1 MLNINTLPKLI
12 KRLERI
18 PYANLK
24 ESLEKVK
31 AEEGVLLGALDKL
44 PMGVVILEGENIF
57 FINQYALN
65 FLEISKSADFDT
77 PLTKL
82 IPDKAARTWAKDT
95 IHHSSGFSNVLHTVN
110 SKALI
115 TSIEGE
121 YQADKLRQF
130 TFLDVTRTIDG
141 LMESYRN
148 SKLDTISELT
158 RSVAHE
164 IKNPL
169 HSMQLHLTLLQNE
182 IGELDPAKKG
192 ELEKTIGI
200 VSEEAARLDTLT
212 NNFLKLDPTKDRV
225 YSETNIHEVLDSIV
239 EILKPE
245 FDEKQIS
252 FLSAYDKRMP
262 KIKIQKDKMRQCIL
276 NIIKNAI
283 EANDKKNGKISIK
296 TTRQGNAC
304 VITIR
309 DDGKGIPAE
318 NLAKIFDMYYST
330 KSGGNGLGLAMAQ
343 EIIHEH
349 GGMIRAASAEGKG
362 SEFTLLLPIK
372 QEPLELPEGGG
383 V

>member
-18 PYANLK
+18 PHANLK
-24 ESLEKVK
+24 ESLERVR
-31 AEEGVLLGALDKL
+31 AEEGVLLEALDKL
-44 PMGVVILEGENIF
+44 PVGVVILEGENTF

-82 IPDKAARTWAKDT
+82 IPDKAARAWAKET
-95 IHHSSGFSNVLHTVN
+95 IHHPSGFCNVLNTVN

-121 YQADKLRQF
+121 YQSGKLRQF
-130 TFLDVTRTIDG
+130 TFLDVTQTIDG
-141 LMESYRN
+141 LMENYRN
-148 SKLDTISELT
+148 SKLDSISELT

-169 HSMQLHLTLLQNE
+169 HSMQLHLKLLQNE
-182 IGELDPAKKG
+182 LGELDPAKK
-192 ELEKTIGI
+192 EALEKTIGI
-200 VSEEAARLDTLT
+200 VSEEAVRLDELT

-239 EILKPE
+239 EMLKPE

-252 FLSAYDKRMP
+252 LLSAYDKRMP

-318 NLAKIFDMYYST
+318 NLSKVFDMYYST
-330 KSGGNGLGLAMAQ
+330 KSGGSGLGLAMAQ
-343 EIIHEH
+343 EIINEH
-349 GGMIRAASAEGKG
+349 GGIIRVSSAEGKG